1 MDYLWDFPEGTSFR
15 EIYKHFT
22 EVKGRDWKRQ
32 TLYTYL
38 TILME
43 QGFLRTEGSR
53 RRTTYIPAISRDAYR
68 EFHAKEILEDAY
80 DNSLVKF
87 VTAYAK
93 SDNITK
99 EDADANSH
107 SEGSARVRM
116 NITNYYSCVVHL
128 CMRQLFFWKSLT
140 DTGKG
145 VHLNVSSFSFYIF
158 SVGLRLLLELTEEIF
173 KGIVTVASAVSPV
186 SAVSIASIAV
196 IFIILTRLALSII
209 LSLTV
214 ILAVSLIKKSLHSRC
229 HF

>member
-1 MDYLWDFPEGTSFR
+1 MISISTYNLTATTKLIMDYLWDFPEGTSFR

-99 EDADANSH
+99 EDADA
-107 SEGSARVRM
+107 
-116 NITNYYSCVVHL
+116 I
-128 CMRQLFFWKSLT
+128 
-140 DTGKG
+140 
-145 VHLNVSSFSFYIF
+145 
-158 SVGLRLLLELTEEIF
+158 
-173 KGIVTVASAVSPV
+173 
-186 SAVSIASIAV
+186 IAI
-196 IFIILTRLALSII
+196 
-209 LSLTV
+209 
-214 ILAVSLIKKSLHSRC
+214 
-229 HF
+229 

>member
-1 MDYLWDFPEGTSFR
+1 MISISTYNLTATTKLIMDYLWDFPEGTSFR

-38 TILME
+38 TILMQ

-99 EDADANSH
+99 EDADAIIAILN
-107 SEGSARVRM
+107 
-116 NITNYYSCVVHL
+116 
-128 CMRQLFFWKSLT
+128 
-140 DTGKG
+140 DTVK
-145 VHLNVSSFSFYIF
+145 
-158 SVGLRLLLELTEEIF
+158 
-173 KGIVTVASAVSPV
+173 
-186 SAVSIASIAV
+186 
-196 IFIILTRLALSII
+196 
-209 LSLTV
+209 
-214 ILAVSLIKKSLHSRC
+214 
-229 HF
+229 

>member
-68 EFHAKEILEDAY
+68 EDEPTNHLDIMSKEILEDAY

-99 EDADANSH
+99 EDADAIIAILN
-107 SEGSARVRM
+107 
-116 NITNYYSCVVHL
+116 
-128 CMRQLFFWKSLT
+128 
-140 DTGKG
+140 DTVK
-145 VHLNVSSFSFYIF
+145 
-158 SVGLRLLLELTEEIF
+158 
-173 KGIVTVASAVSPV
+173 
-186 SAVSIASIAV
+186 
-196 IFIILTRLALSII
+196 
-209 LSLTV
+209 
-214 ILAVSLIKKSLHSRC
+214 
-229 HF
+229 